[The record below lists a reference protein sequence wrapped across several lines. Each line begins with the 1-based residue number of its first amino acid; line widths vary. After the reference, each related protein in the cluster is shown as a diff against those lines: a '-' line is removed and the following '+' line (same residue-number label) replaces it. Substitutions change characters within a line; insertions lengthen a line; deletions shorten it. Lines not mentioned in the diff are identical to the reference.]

1 MKIFLLLSIGVCLLS
16 ACIAEDGLFCMADFR
31 ENRRNGI
38 PHERIAGKQV
48 VLGPGAVFNAEI
60 EVTAKGNGLLRLV
73 NIRPKIYDTHNDTE
87 IFADGLLRSRLADV
101 NGDGYLD
108 LILFGVKEVCDDKGN
123 FLAFRPEFFLW
134 IFLPQL
140 RCFDTPVGIF
150 DPYSEVRDYFD
161 EIPLP
166 ERRIVL
172 PEKYRLE
179 REATRDEVLLDL
191 NGDGIAEKIIYGL
204 QKDAAGRMSGFLEI
218 DRRDSNSNRWRPVLS
233 PYPGSLT
240 AGDSK

>member
-1 MKIFLLLSIGVCLLS
+1 MRKFLLLSIGVCLLS

-48 VLGPGAVFNAEI
+48 EFGPGVVFDAEV

-73 NIRPKIYDTHNDTE
+73 NIRPRIYDTHNDTE
-87 IFADGLLRSRLADV
+87 IFADGLLSSRLADV

-140 RCFDTPVGIF
+140 RCFDTPFGIF
-150 DPYSEVRDYFD
+150 DPYSEVRNYFD

-179 REATRDEVLLDL
+179 REATRDEAQLDL
-191 NGDGIAEKIIYGL
+191 NGDGIAEKVIYGL
-204 QKDAAGRMSGFLEI
+204 RKDTAGRMSGFLEI
-218 DRRDSNSNRWRPVLS
+218 DRRDQKGDRWRPVFS
-233 PYPGSLT
+233 HDPGML
-240 AGDSK
+240 AGDDSR